1 MKQFYKLF
9 REVLQDDR
17 LTRTQKD
24 IISIIFNRAEYYK
37 GKQFYCYESW
47 IASEVKCS
55 EKTVKR
61 AIKHFETLGYIN
73 INKVYNKKTRKT
85 TNYYLVNFDVM
96 NNKMVEETGTSGV
109 AVEKTEVVNEVV
121 VETTPVVD
129 DIPPME
135 LLYPYEAEMIEAMSI
150 PINDFSTP
158 KTEEKVDNEE
168 IINNVKEC
176 LKKAANKD
184 NKGIVY
190 FPEIMKKYNYKYRD
204 IAEAV
209 KELDKRGELTYTPAE
224 KEGKI
229 YHNYSF
235 PKVMS
240 KEEYETLKKEW
251 WEFCVKNAKKI
262 GQDGLT
268 EKQVKSDM
276 SGSVYLF
283 EQRGLQKKDMVEL
296 AKVVFDIVTNRSVA

>member
-96 NNKMVEETGTSGV
+96 NTRMVEETGTSGV

-121 VETTPVVD
+121 VETAPVVD
-129 DIPPME
+129 DMPPME
-135 LLYPYEAEMIEAMSI
+135 LLYPYEAEYAEALTI

-168 IINNVKEC
+168 IVNNVKRC

-184 NKGIVY
+184 NKGVVY
-190 FPEIMKKYNYKYRD
+190 FPDIMKEFNYKYRD
-204 IAEAV
+204 IVEAV
-209 KELDKRGELTYTPAE
+209 KELDKRGELAYTPTE
-224 KEGKI
+224 KDGKI
-229 YHNYSF
+229 YHNYTLSIKGTIKEWEQICEAVYGQSKGDEDYYTKLSMF
-235 PKVMS
+235 SNRFIKNGY
-240 KEEYETLKKEW
+240 KEEELVDVIVK
-251 WEFCVKNAKKI
+251 VKNKHSNKK
-262 GQDGLT
+262 
-268 EKQVKSDM
+268 
-276 SGSVYLF
+276 
-283 EQRGLQKKDMVEL
+283 
-296 AKVVFDIVTNRSVA
+296 AA